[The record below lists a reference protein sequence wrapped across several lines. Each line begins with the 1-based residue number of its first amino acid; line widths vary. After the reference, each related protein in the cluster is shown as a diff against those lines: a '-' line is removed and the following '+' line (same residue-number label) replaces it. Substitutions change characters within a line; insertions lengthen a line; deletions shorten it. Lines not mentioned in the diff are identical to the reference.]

1 MRIGPELSSW
11 LSDPDR
17 QGRARAAAD
26 AATASWS
33 AHPLFAG
40 LRAELDAIPRKTAE
54 TILAAA
60 DRFMDRLGDI
70 EALLGH
76 FIAQAAADP
85 FFSPPLT
92 PLTSEINTGYLIFAD
107 EGVAISLGVVSAD
120 ALAAKRVS
128 AEGQTAIHFTGFL
141 TSYRFLKAGGATL
154 SFWEASELSADFS
167 GEAAGS
173 CRFAGRRRIEDG
185 TRLVMDGRR
194 ESLVIEHL
202 TSNMLCLQA
211 SIQVGAA
218 PLSADYDSRT
228 LRYLGAV
235 STDEAS
241 SRTQMMVTLLRL
253 MDKADALPVI
263 EQALQSPHFYTR
275 WHVMREMLALDA
287 ERALPCLR
295 RMADSDPHPEV
306 RFAATQVLDLFFEDE
321 QEEALQCRA

>member
-1 MRIGPELSSW
+1 MKIGPELSSL
-11 LSDPDR
+11 LSDQDR
-17 QGRARAAAD
+17 QRRTRAAAD
-26 AATASWS
+26 AATARWS
-33 AHPLFAG
+33 AHPLFAD
-40 LRAELDAIPRKTAE
+40 LRAELDAMPRRTEEA
-54 TILAAA
+54 ILAAA
-60 DRFMDRLGDI
+60 DRFMDRVGDI
-70 EALLGH
+70 ELLLADFIGH
-76 FIAQAAADP
+76 AAADP

-92 PLTSEINTGYLIFAD
+92 PLSSEINTGYLLFAD

-154 SFWEASELSADFS
+154 SFWEAAELNGDFS
-167 GEAAGS
+167 GEGAAP
-173 CRFAGRRRIEDG
+173 CRLTARRRLEDG
-185 TRLVMDGRR
+185 ARLVMDGRR

-202 TSNMLCLQA
+202 TSDMLCLQA
-211 SIQVGAA
+211 SIHAGAA

-253 MDKADALPVI
+253 MDKADALPVM
-263 EQALQSPHFYTR
+263 EQALQSDHFYTR

-295 RMADSDPHPEV
+295 RMADGDPHPEV

-321 QEEALQCRA
+321 QEEALQCHA